1 MKILQIIYES
11 PGCPFGF
18 GGAGVRAYEIYKRLK
33 DRHDITLL
41 CMKYPGAEDG
51 EREGLKHVFVGT
63 ESRSLTMSVLAYTMR
78 AAQFVRKHAD
88 NFDVIIENFL
98 PSTPF
103 FSKFLTRK
111 PVILQVQ
118 GIMEKHSLK
127 KFSPLYSLP
136 MYAVEQFYPGLHD
149 RFIFVSDITKKKI
162 MERVKRQV
170 SSCHVIPNGIGEDL
184 LNVVSEEGDYILFLS
199 RIDIYTKGLDL
210 LVKAFANISQTYP
223 DLRLVL
229 AGYEFDSVDSLLSE
243 LSPSLRSRIEYA
255 GFVSGEGKINLIS
268 KAKLF
273 VLPSRHESAPISILE
288 ASACAKSVV
297 VSDIPELSYVLDA
310 GFGLSFPSGSVEGL
324 TEKIDFLLRDS
335 ATRANMGSKG
345 REYAGQFLWSRIV
358 QQFEEMLKCIG
369 EDIQSRHMRCF

>member
-11 PGCPFGF
+11 PGCLFGF

-63 ESRSLTMSVLAYTMR
+63 ESRSLTRSVLAYTMR

-170 SSCHVIPNGIGEDL
+170 ISCHVIPNGIGEEL
-184 LNVVSEEGDYILFLS
+184 LNVVPEERDYILFLS
-199 RIDIYTKGLDL
+199 RIDIYTKGLDIL
-210 LVKAFANISQTYP
+210 IKAFEKLSNHYP
-223 DLRLVL
+223 SLKLIL
-229 AGYEFDSVDSLLSE
+229 AGYEFDKVDTLLSGMK
-243 LSPSLRSRIEYA
+243 PSLREGIQYA
-255 GFVSGEGKINLIS
+255 GFVSGEEKIDLLS

-273 VLPSRHESAPISILE
+273 VMPSRHESSPISILE
-288 ASACAKSVV
+288 AAACAKPVI
-297 VSDIPELSYVLDA
+297 VSDIPELGFVSES
-310 GFGLSFPSGSVEGL
+310 GFGLSFPSGSIDGL
-324 TEKIDFLLRDS
+324 AANIDLLLRE
-335 ATRANMGSKG
+335 AETRAAMGRKG
-345 REYAGQFLWSRIV
+345 REYAGQFLWDGIAL
-358 QQFEEMLKCIG
+358 QFENML
-369 EDIQSRHMRCF
+369 QYAVNQ

>member
-11 PGCPFGF
+11 PNCPFGF

-63 ESRSLTMSVLAYTMR
+63 ESRSLTKSVLAYTIK
-78 AAQFVRKHAD
+78 AAQFIRKHAD
-88 NFDVIIENFL
+88 TFDVIIENFL

-103 FSKFLTRK
+103 FSKFLTGK

-162 MERVKRQV
+162 MERVKRRLI
-170 SSCHVIPNGIGEDL
+170 SCHVIPNGIGEDL
-184 LNVVSEEGDYILFLS
+184 LNVVPEEKDYILFLS
-199 RIDIYTKGLDL
+199 RIDIYTKGLDV
-210 LVKAFANISQTYP
+210 LVGAFEKLCKSYP
-223 DLRLVL
+223 ELRLIL
-229 AGYEFDSVDSLLSE
+229 AGYEFDKVDSLLSG
-243 LSPSLRSRIEYA
+243 LPSSLRERIQCA
-255 GFVSGEGKINLIS
+255 GFVSGEEKNNLLS

-273 VLPSRHESAPISILE
+273 VLPSRHESSPISILE
-288 ASACAKSVV
+288 AAACAKPVI
-297 VSDIPELSYVLDA
+297 VSDIPELGFVSES
-310 GFGLSFPSGSVEGL
+310 GFGLSFPSGSIDGL
-324 TEKIDFLLRDS
+324 AEKIDFLLRD
-335 ATRANMGSKG
+335 AETRSDMGRKG
-345 REYAGQFLWSRIV
+345 REYAGQFLWDRIAL
-358 QQFEEMLKCIG
+358 QFEDAL
-369 EDIQSRHMRCF
+369 RHIKRCHVIE

>member
-51 EREGLKHVFVGT
+51 EREGLKHIFAGT
-63 ESRSLTMSVLAYTMR
+63 ESRSLTRSVLAYTMR

-170 SSCHVIPNGIGEDL
+170 ISCHVIPNGIGEEL
-184 LNVVSEEGDYILFLS
+184 LNVVPEERDYILFLS
-199 RIDIYTKGLDL
+199 RIDIYTKGLDV
-210 LVKAFANISQTYP
+210 LVGAFEKLSNHYP
-223 DLRLVL
+223 SLKLIL
-229 AGYEFDSVDSLLSE
+229 AGYEFDKVDTLLSGMK
-243 LSPSLRSRIEYA
+243 PSLREGIQYA
-255 GFVSGEGKINLIS
+255 GFVSGEEKIDLLS

-273 VLPSRHESAPISILE
+273 VMPSRHESSPISILE
-288 ASACAKSVV
+288 AAACAKPVI
-297 VSDIPELSYVLDA
+297 VSDIPELGFVSES
-310 GFGLSFPSGSVEGL
+310 GFGLSFPSGSMDGL
-324 TEKIDFLLRDS
+324 AANIDLLLRE
-335 ATRANMGSKG
+335 AETRADMGRKG
-345 REYAGQFLWSRIV
+345 REYAGQFLWDGIAL
-358 QQFEEMLKCIG
+358 QFEDAL
-369 EDIQSRHMRCF
+369 RHIKRSHVIE

>member
-11 PGCPFGF
+11 PGCLFGF

-63 ESRSLTMSVLAYTMR
+63 ESRSLTISVLAYTIK
-78 AAQFVRKHAD
+78 AAQFVRKNAD

-170 SSCHVIPNGIGEDL
+170 ISCHVIPNGIGEEL
-184 LNVVSEEGDYILFLS
+184 LNVVPEERDYILFLS
-199 RIDIYTKGLDL
+199 RIDIYTKGLDIL
-210 LVKAFANISQTYP
+210 IKAFEKLSNHYP
-223 DLRLVL
+223 SLKLIL
-229 AGYEFDSVDSLLSE
+229 AGYEFDKVDTLLSGMK
-243 LSPSLRSRIEYA
+243 PSLREGIQYA
-255 GFVSGEGKINLIS
+255 GFVSGEEKIDLLS

-273 VLPSRHESAPISILE
+273 VMPSRHESSPISILE
-288 ASACAKSVV
+288 AAACAKPVI
-297 VSDIPELSYVLDA
+297 VSDIPELGFVSES
-310 GFGLSFPSGSVEGL
+310 GFGLSFPSGSMDGL
-324 TEKIDFLLRDS
+324 AANIDLLLRE
-335 ATRANMGSKG
+335 AETRADMGRKG
-345 REYAGQFLWSRIV
+345 REYAGQFLWDGIAL
-358 QQFEEMLKCIG
+358 QFEDAL
-369 EDIQSRHMRCF
+369 RHIKRSHVIE

>member
-11 PGCPFGF
+11 PGCLFGF

-51 EREGLKHVFVGT
+51 KREGLKHIFAGT
-63 ESRSLTMSVLAYTMR
+63 ESRSLTRSVLAYTVK
-78 AAQFVRKHAD
+78 AAQFVRKNAND
-88 NFDVIIENFL
+88 FDVVIENFL

-170 SSCHVIPNGIGEDL
+170 NSCHVIPNGIGEEL
-184 LNVVSEEGDYILFLS
+184 LNVVPEEKDYILFLS
-199 RIDIYTKGLDL
+199 RIDIYTKGLDIL
-210 LVKAFANISQTYP
+210 IKAFEKLCKSYP
-223 DLRLVL
+223 ELRLIL
-229 AGYEFDSVDSLLSE
+229 AGYEFDKIDKLLSG
-243 LSPSLRSRIEYA
+243 LSSFIRGRVEYA
-255 GFVSGEGKINLIS
+255 GFVSGEEKIDLLS

-273 VLPSRHESAPISILE
+273 VMPSRHESSPISILE
-288 ASACAKSVV
+288 AAACAKPVI
-297 VSDIPELSYVLDA
+297 VSDIPELGFVSESN
-310 GFGLSFPSGSVEGL
+310 FGLSFPSGSIDGL
-324 TEKIDFLLRDS
+324 KEKIDFLLRD
-335 ATRANMGSKG
+335 AETRAEMGRKG
-345 REYAGQFLWSRIV
+345 REYAGQFLWDGIALL
-358 QQFEEMLKCIG
+358 FEDAL
-369 EDIQSRHMRCF
+369 RHIKRSHVIE